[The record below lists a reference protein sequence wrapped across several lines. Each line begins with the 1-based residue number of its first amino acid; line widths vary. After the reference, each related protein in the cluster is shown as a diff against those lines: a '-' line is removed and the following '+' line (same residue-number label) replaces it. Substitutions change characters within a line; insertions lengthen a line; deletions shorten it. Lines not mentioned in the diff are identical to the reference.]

1 MVLYLQKGSLMK
13 SVISYPDRGNWGSNA
28 WRGNLSGYVMVDLIN
43 HFKPKLVVDV
53 CEGSGTSGDVCRD
66 MGVEYVGLDL
76 HKGNDFTKDSVL
88 KRLSRPADLVF
99 SHPPY
104 HNMIQYS
111 GNMYG
116 SALSEDTSRCRSVDE
131 FLAMSEVML
140 LNQREATREGGVY
153 SSLIG
158 DMRKNGMFRS
168 FQADF
173 INMMP
178 KDELIS
184 VTIKIQHNCV
194 SNNRNYSN
202 SFIPI
207 LHEYLLVWKKSAATL
222 FAITYQ
228 KAVDLTRQVA
238 TSWRNAIRL
247 VLMELG
253 SEVSLTEIYN
263 EVERVAGNLIKNNK
277 NWKAKVRQKLQ
288 QHHTH
293 VKRGV
298 WSI

>member
-1 MVLYLQKGSLMK
+1 MHSI
-13 SVISYPDRGNWGSNA
+13 ISFPERGPWGRSSYRGNM
-28 WRGNLSGYVMVDLIN
+28 SGFVMKELIG
-43 HFKPKLVVDV
+43 HFSPKLVVDV
-53 CEGSGTSGDVCRD
+53 CEGSGTSGDVCREL
-66 MGVEYVGLDL
+66 GIEYVGLDL
-76 HKGNDFTKDSVL
+76 HKGNDFTRDSVL
-88 KRLSRPADLVF
+88 AQIPRPADLVF

-104 HNMIQYS
+104 HSMIQYS

-116 SALSEDTSRCRSVDE
+116 KPMLNDTSRCPSVDD

-140 LNQREATREGGVY
+140 LNQREATCEGGVY

-184 VTIKIQHNCV
+184 VTIKQQHNCV
-194 SNNRNYSN
+194 SDGRMYSG

-207 LHEYLLVWKKSAATL
+207 VHEYLLVWKKTASTLVYITMKKGKDLQKQIARTWRSAIRIAMMQLNGKATL
-222 FAITYQ
+222 SDIYA
-228 KAVDLTRQVA
+228 QVEY
-238 TSWRNAIRL
+238 I
-247 VLMELG
+247 
-253 SEVSLTEIYN
+253 
-263 EVERVAGNLIKNNK
+263 AGHLLENNK

-288 QHHTH
+288 KHHSH
-293 VKRGV
+293 VERGI
-298 WSI
+298 WSL